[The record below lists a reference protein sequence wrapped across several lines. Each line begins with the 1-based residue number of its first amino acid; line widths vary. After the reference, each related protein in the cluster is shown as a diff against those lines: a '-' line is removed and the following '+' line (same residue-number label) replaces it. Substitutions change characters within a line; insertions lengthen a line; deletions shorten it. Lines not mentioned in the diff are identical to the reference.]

1 MTSLNHAVRE
11 PPRARSTVDLI
22 AGATRLEAT
31 AALRL
36 HYRIGEAIISALN
49 EDRLPDI
56 WHSHPIA

>member
-1 MTSLNHAVRE
+1 VRE
-11 PPRARSTVDLI
+11 PPRARSAVDLI